1 MSDASANPVGR
12 PRDLELESRIL
23 SATQDLLIEIGYGG
37 TTIAAVA
44 ERAHC
49 GKSAIYRRWETKA
62 DLIVAAVRE
71 SQPRSAPPDTGSLRG
86 DLLAAALHFAGSDER
101 SGRVLASLLSA
112 IGGDPVL
119 YEAAYR
125 EVGQPPV
132 LALTAVI
139 ERWMAEGTVQKDVP
153 VGLIAGIVPTAAFG
167 SVVLRKQYLD
177 REAVTELVDHVL
189 LPALLRP

>member
-1 MSDASANPVGR
+1 MSEASANPVGR
-12 PRDLELESRIL
+12 PRDLELESRVL
-23 SATQDLLIEIGYGG
+23 TATQDLLIEEGYGS

-44 ERAHC
+44 QRARC

-62 DLIVAAVRE
+62 DLIVAAVRA
-71 SQPRSAPPDTGSLRG
+71 SQPRSTPPDTGSQRG

-112 IGGDPVL
+112 IAGDPVL

-139 ERWMAEGTVQKDVP
+139 ERWMAEGTIPEGVP

>member
-1 MSDASANPVGR
+1 MSDTSANPVGR

-62 DLIVAAVRE
+62 DLIVAAVRA
-71 SQPRSAPPDTGSLRG
+71 SQPRSTPPDTGSLRG

-112 IGGDPVL
+112 IGGDPAL

-132 LALTAVI
+132 QALAAVI
-139 ERWMAEGTVQKDVP
+139 ERWMAEGTVRKDVP
-153 VGLIAGIVPTAAFG
+153 AGLIAGIVPTAAFG

>member
-1 MSDASANPVGR
+1 MSDASVNPVGR

-62 DLIVAAVRE
+62 DLIVAAVRA
-71 SQPRSAPPDTGSLRG
+71 SQPRSTPPDTGSLRG

-125 EVGQPPV
+125 EVGRPPV

-139 ERWMAEGTVQKDVP
+139 ERWMAEGTVRKDVP